1 MDRLA
6 AMETFIRVVETGSF
20 SVAAR
25 GLGLGQPAVSKA
37 VAQLEEHL
45 GSRLLMRSTHGLKP
59 TEAGRLF
66 YERAKRT
73 IVEFDG
79 ANLAARE
86 ANSGLTGRLRI
97 CAPVTFARLHIVPHL
112 HNFLA
117 SHPKLTID
125 MVLDDRVIDLVK
137 EGIDIALRI
146 GTLGKSTLTARK
158 LASATRVVVGAS
170 SYLDRRGAPRTPAEL
185 SEHDAVVYAQAG
197 GGETWT
203 FCKADTEVSVS
214 VSGRLRFTAA
224 EGVRAAVLA
233 GAGLA
238 IGSEWMFAPELASGE
253 VRRVLGEWSL
263 PSVDLWAIY
272 PAGRMSSAK
281 IRAFTSFVEA
291 ELRTG

>member
-6 AMETFIRVVETGSF
+6 AMETFVRVVETGSF
-20 SVAAR
+20 SIAAR

-37 VAQLEEHL
+37 VAQLEERL
-45 GSRLLMRSTHGLKP
+45 GSRLLMRSTHGLTP
-59 TEAGRLF
+59 TEVGRLF

-73 IVEFDG
+73 ILEFDG
-79 ANLAARE
+79 ANLAARQ

-97 CAPVTFARLHIVPHL
+97 CAPVTFARLHIVPRL
-112 HNFLA
+112 HNFLS
-117 SHPKLTID
+117 SHPNLNID
-125 MVLDDRVIDLVK
+125 MVLDDRIVDLVK
-137 EGIDIALRI
+137 EGIDLALRI
-146 GTLGKSTLTARK
+146 GSLGESTLTARK
-158 LASATRVVVGAS
+158 LASTRRVVVGAPG
-170 SYLDRRGAPRTPAEL
+170 YLDRRGAPRTPAEL

-197 GGETWT
+197 GGEIWT
-203 FCKADTEVSVS
+203 FCKADTEISVG

-238 IGSEWMFAPELASGE
+238 IGSKWMFAPELASGE
-253 VRRVLGEWSL
+253 VRPVLSEWSL
-263 PSVDLWAIY
+263 PPADLWAIY
-272 PAGRMSSAK
+272 PAGRKSSAK